1 MSFDIDWPLLDAELA
16 DRYLASINVA
26 LSSLKRPGFLGEIT
40 ATSFSFGS
48 ASPELE
54 LVEIRDVF
62 EQFLHLE
69 DDVDVEDG
77 APGAEDDR
85 ESAIGGHDMRQR
97 SPKGGAGMAG
107 ADEIILGSP
116 VTASS
121 TLGGLGAGLARP
133 LVGTPGLF
141 SPTASTPGASLWLP
155 RSSIA
160 SNATLQRVN
169 GMAAGRA
176 GSSTPSLPG
185 FPFPQPSI
193 GQSRRSDI
201 DSRERA
207 PRKSARPQQHTGPAY
222 RHDRGTPSPSITA
235 GERHGIASGDSSGA
249 SSNNISVQLHFRLR
263 YTGNASMTIQT
274 SLRVNY
280 PSLAFMSLPLHLRLS
295 GFAFAGLLAV
305 AYEGDRK
312 RLHVS
317 LLEDDMPSDGSHSAA
332 GRMHASTRIG
342 SKLLRSIVVE
352 SEVGHLDKLVLKD
365 VENIEQFVLQ
375 AARKALEVSVRAVQ
389 LEHELW
395 LGLHCFASRSP
406 RLKC

>member
-1 MSFDIDWPLLDAELA
+1 MSFDIDWPLLDVELA
-16 DRYLASINVA
+16 DRYLASVNSA
-26 LSSLKRPGFLGEIT
+26 LSSLKRPGVLGEIT

-160 SNATLQRVN
+160 SNTTLPLATGV
-169 GMAAGRA
+169 ATGRA
-176 GSSTPSLPG
+176 SSNTPSLAG
-185 FPFPQPSI
+185 FPFPQAGI
-193 GQSRRSDI
+193 GQCRRSDN
-201 DSRERA
+201 DSRDRA
-207 PRKSARPQQHTGPAY
+207 ARKAALPPQQAGPAY
-222 RHDRGTPSPSITA
+222 LHDRGTPSPSIAA
-235 GERHGIASGDSSGA
+235 GDRHGLAPGNSSGA
-249 SSNNISVQLHFRLR
+249 STNISVQLHFRLR

-280 PSLAFMSLPLHLRLS
+280 PSLSFMSLPLHLRLS

-317 LLEDDMPSDGSHSAA
+317 LLEDDMPNDGSNGVAR
-332 GRMHASTRIG
+332 GMHAGESIG

-365 VENIEQFVLQ
+365 VENIEQFILH
-375 AARKALEVSVRAVQ
+375 AARKALEVSEGAVQ
-389 LEHELW
+389 LGHKLW
-395 LGLHCFASRSP
+395 LGLQYFASRSP